1 MRYFLRHGGG
11 LLCGARQPLTQVD
24 RQTDAALLTAAIPA
38 TTLPVHAASMGPVR
52 QARAPQSVPSFYLPL
67 LASNQDYVSERMY
80 DPNSQVDKSS
90 SLRASA
96 SALPGASLATLHLT
110 HPMAMPQAI
119 TNAAVI
125 PILECVLNNGG
136 GSYTARFGYEND
148 NTVTETIAVGDSN
161 KFSPTPTNRGQTTT
175 FQVGR
180 QHYVFNVNFNGSN
193 LVWTLK
199 GPDNTARTATASSS
213 STACPVPVAN
223 PGPSRTVATGSTVQ
237 LDGTGSTD
245 PSGLP
250 LTYQWS
256 LVSKPSGSTATLSSA
271 TAAKPT
277 FVADKT
283 GRFEVHLVVSDTYFS
298 SPSSTVNIT
307 AQVQAPVANPGPS
320 RTVATGSTVLLDG
333 TGSTDPA
340 GLPLTYQWSIV
351 NTPVGST
358 ATLSSSTA
366 AKPTFVA
373 DKVGTYEVHLV
384 VSDTYASSPS
394 STVNITAQ
402 TQPPIANA
410 GPNQTVTTT

>member
-1 MRYFLRHGGG
+1 MLRSPCPRFIFRHSLPIKITCPRGCPI
-11 LLCGARQPLTQVD
+11 LLRKLTRVHPY
-24 RQTDAALLTAAIPA
+24 ALRLQHCPEPRAQLSILP
-38 TTLPVHAASMGPVR
+38 TLW
-52 QARAPQSVPSFYLPL
+52 L
-67 LASNQDYVSERMY
+67 
-80 DPNSQVDKSS
+80 
-90 SLRASA
+90 
-96 SALPGASLATLHLT
+96 
-110 HPMAMPQAI
+110 MPQAI

-125 PILECVLNNGG
+125 PILEGVLNNGG

-180 QHYVFNVNFNGSN
+180 QHYAFNVNFNGSN

-277 FVADKT
+277 FVSDKT
-283 GRFEVHLVVSDTYFS
+283 GRFEVHLVVSDTYFYG
-298 SPSSTVNIT
+298 
-307 AQVQAPVANPGPS
+307 QHC
-320 RTVATGSTVLLDG
+320 
-333 TGSTDPA
+333 
-340 GLPLTYQWSIV
+340 
-351 NTPVGST
+351 
-358 ATLSSSTA
+358 A
-366 AKPTFVA
+366 ARRN
-373 DKVGTYEVHLV
+373 GVH
-384 VSDTYASSPS
+384 
-394 STVNITAQ
+394 
-402 TQPPIANA
+402 
-410 GPNQTVTTT
+410 